1 MVRAFLLM
9 TLLAGHAAH
18 AAALTARLD
27 RSTVALGEPLSL
39 SVQAGGLDLDALDLA
54 PLDADFEVFART
66 RSRGADSETLVLTL
80 YPRSAGSLSIPP
92 LQLDTRRT
100 PALPLR
106 VTDGSEAVPRVTAN
120 WELQPAAARLNQGRL
135 LAAPLQVNQP
145 VRLSLAICDDGS
157 LQWRRPALPTH
168 AGRVVRV
175 LGEDEGRGERAGEAC
190 TLRRFHWALLA
201 TQGGAASL
209 SVPMLDASRFGQR
222 LRFPAPS
229 LNFEATA
236 LPAWLPAHVPPV
248 APVVQADA
256 LPARWPLQRP
266 LSWRWVVEGGYSA
279 DGLKALLDL
288 QLRASPALGVYP
300 PLIEAIAPDD
310 LNSPLSRYAVT
321 LFLQPRA
328 SGEITL
334 PTLNLPWYDATRGQ
348 LAGTALAG
356 QKLTVFDPRWQRAGW
371 VAGGVAALL
380 LLAAL
385 AWQIHRMA
393 RWRLARRRGLRA
405 IRQARDIADLAQ
417 ALRQF
422 SLTGQPPAPSLG
434 EWQRRLAQ
442 QATGCEVAD
451 AVRQLERQLF
461 GQAAPAPVEL
471 QQALLRRLAQA
482 RPKPQR
488 RWGFR
493 SGAGKRQA

>member
-1 MVRAFLLM
+1 MVKAFLLM

-39 SVQAGGLDLDALDLA
+39 SIQAGGLDLDALDLA

-120 WELQPAAARLNQGRL
+120 WELAPAV
-135 LAAPLQVNQP
+135 PDVNQP

-168 AGRVVRV
+168 AGRAVRV

-190 TLRRFHWALLA
+190 VLRRFHWALLV

-209 SVPMLDASRFGQR
+209 TVPMLDASRFGQR

-256 LPARWPLQRP
+256 VPARWPLQRP

-288 QLRASPALGVYP
+288 QLRESPALGVYP
-300 PLIEAIAPDD
+300 PLIEAVAPDD
-310 LNSPLSRYAVT
+310 LNSPLPRYAVT

-356 QKLTVFDPRWQRAGW
+356 QTLTVFDPRWQRAGW
-371 VAGGVAALL
+371 AAGGAAGLL

-385 AWQIHRMA
+385 ALEIRRMA

-405 IRQARDIADLAQ
+405 IRQASDLAELAQ
-417 ALRQF
+417 AVRQF

-434 EWQRRLAQ
+434 EWQRRLTQEAR
-442 QATGCEVAD
+442 GGEVAD
-451 AVRQLERQLF
+451 AVRQLEQQLF
-461 GQAAPAPVEL
+461 GQAVPAPAEL
-471 QQALLRRLAQA
+471 QQALLRRLALA

-493 SGAGKRQA
+493 PRPGKRQT